1 MEIFGKLGID
11 GWKLAFQILN
21 FGIVLYFLNRWVYK
35 PLLGILAKR
44 RKEMA
49 QTIAKAEQAQ
59 KESEQAQDRLEEEL
73 AAAREKA
80 GDIVSRAEKQASETR
95 KNAQDEAMA
104 QAEEIITQGKKAI
117 ESEKASLMG
126 SVQKEIASL
135 VVAASG
141 KVVGKEVDGKHD
153 AFIEGEI
160 KAKE

>member
-11 GWKLAFQILN
+11 VAKLFFQIIN

-44 RKEMA
+44 REEMA
-49 QTIAKAEQAQ
+49 QTVAKAEQAQ
-59 KESEQAQDRLEEEL
+59 KESEQTKERLEAEL

-95 KNAQDEAMA
+95 KNAQDEATV
-104 QAEEIITQGKKAI
+104 QAEEIITQGKKAV
-117 ESEKASLMG
+117 EAEKESLMG
-126 SVQKEIASL
+126 GVQKEIASL

-141 KVVGKEVDGKHD
+141 KVMGKEVEGRHD
-153 AFIEGEI
+153 AFIEGEL
-160 KAKE
+160 KK